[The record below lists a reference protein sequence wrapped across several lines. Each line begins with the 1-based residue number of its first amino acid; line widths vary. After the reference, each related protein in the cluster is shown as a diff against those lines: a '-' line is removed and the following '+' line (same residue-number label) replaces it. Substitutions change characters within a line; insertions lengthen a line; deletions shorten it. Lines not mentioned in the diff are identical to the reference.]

1 MPFPHVGNG
10 LMQVSRRDPF
20 YGWLAFP
27 NHNAGELIQAGFAGA
42 AAARPESSL

>member
-10 LMQVSRRDPF
+10 LMQVSRCDPF
-20 YGWLAFP
+20 YGWLAF
-27 NHNAGELIQAGFAGA
+27 AGELIQAGFAGA